1 MAKITEDWTP
11 SDKTIKILEDECPEV
26 DINYEIKQFKDWFT
40 ASGRVYKDWEARFRV
55 WVRKNHRDQQIKD
68 RGRNTERGH
77 QATTSDSVSNR
88 RAFLVRTANQGNRGA
103 DERIAR
109 FRIKK
114 RD

>member
-1 MAKITEDWTP
+1 MGKISQDWTP
-11 SDKTIKILEDECPEV
+11 SDKTIEQLKDECPEV
-26 DINYEIKQFKDWFT
+26 DINYEVRQFKDWFT

-55 WVRKNHRDQQIKD
+55 WVRKNYRDQQIKNRD
-68 RGRNTERGH
+68 RDTERGH
-77 QATTSDSVSNR
+77 QATTTNSVSDR
-88 RAFLVRTANQGNRGA
+88 RAFLVRTANKGDRRT